1 MYETTKLW
9 FQSGYIIYIYYTATP
24 FPTVNQSHVKKNP
37 YFIHFF
43 LADSSAANSQNG
55 GPGVCHFLVLV
66 WASGVAGFSKM
77 VSTPIVLQ
85 IPWCVGGP
93 PNRRP
98 EKAWMGGEKNTSWL
112 GVLGEVLED
121 YRDYSD
127 VIQEPPMNQA
137 SHQNS
142 FSSSCTASFLLHRP
156 LPTPLGWR
164 EASKAATCGSELVPT
179 WRIIPL
185 GKVVTNPHLSAIFA
199 DHLEGE
205 QSQLGDL
212 RLDHDC

>member
-1 MYETTKLW
+1 MKEGCQKLRKTQGPKSIREIQKVDTTEYIQNKKLKEKMYETTKLW

-98 EKAWMGGEKNTSWL
+98 EKA
-112 GVLGEVLED
+112 
-121 YRDYSD
+121 
-127 VIQEPPMNQA
+127 
-137 SHQNS
+137 
-142 FSSSCTASFLLHRP
+142 
-156 LPTPLGWR
+156 
-164 EASKAATCGSELVPT
+164 
-179 WRIIPL
+179 
-185 GKVVTNPHLSAIFA
+185 
-199 DHLEGE
+199 
-205 QSQLGDL
+205 
-212 RLDHDC
+212 